1 MSMKALTALAM
12 FIVFSLS
19 LLLVGFYG
27 YAFMNGDSCT
37 SDAECD
43 SGHCGPYGD
52 FIPDGRSN
60 ICVECLADTDCSG
73 VACDTTIGQCMIT
86 LSSANTVL
94 PQPRPILVCGNGGLE
109 QGEQCDDGN
118 IQNGD
123 GCTSACAIEVRGGF
137 EVGNRIYVKM
147 EV

>member
-1 MSMKALTALAM
+1 M

-86 LSSANTVL
+86 LPSANTVL
-94 PQPRPILVCGNGGLE
+94 PQPRPILVCGNGVLE
-109 QGEQCDDGN
+109 QGEQCAAA
-118 IQNGD
+118 
-123 GCTSACAIEVRGGF
+123 SRLAIAYMSRWKCRAPPSYGRSILMPEAPTAR
-137 EVGNRIYVKM
+137 
-147 EV
+147 